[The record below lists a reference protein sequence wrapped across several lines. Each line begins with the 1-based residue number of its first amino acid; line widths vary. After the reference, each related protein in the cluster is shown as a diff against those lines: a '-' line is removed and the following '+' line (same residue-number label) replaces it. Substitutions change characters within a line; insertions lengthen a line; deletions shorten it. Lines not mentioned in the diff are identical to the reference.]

1 MIKRIIIFLLII
13 NINAFVEASIK
24 DEIILNFKKIDN
36 LSFNFKQTID
46 ENTEEGNCIIQ
57 YPKKIY
63 CNYDNFKKKIIVSNG
78 KSLVIK
84 NQASK
89 QYFIYPLD
97 STPMELILNKNYL
110 IEQMQKLDG
119 KIIDD
124 KYFIFSIQNKDN
136 KINIFFDKNSYDL
149 MGWQTEDIY
158 QNLVITFVYNIEK
171 NKNIDQK
178 FFKLPLNIFIPLD
191 K

>member
-84 NQASK
+84 NQTTN
-89 QYFIYPLD
+89 QYFRYPLD
-97 STPMELILNKNYL
+97 RTPMKLILNKNYL

-119 KIIDD
+119 KIIDN
-124 KYFIFSIQNKDN
+124 KYFNFSIGDEGY

-149 MGWQTEDIY
+149 IGWQTEDIY
-158 QNLVITFVYNIEK
+158 QNLVITFIYKVELNQK
-171 NKNIDQK
+171 IDQNI
-178 FFKLPLNIFIPLD
+178 FKLPKMN
-191 K
+191 

>member
-84 NQASK
+84 NQAST
-89 QYFIYPLD
+89 QYFIYRLD
-97 STPMELILNKNYL
+97 STPMELLLNKNYL

-124 KYFIFSIQNKDN
+124 KYFNFSIQNKDN

-158 QNLVITFVYNIEK
+158 QNLVITFIYNIEK

>member
-1 MIKRIIIFLLII
+1 MIKRIIVLMLII
-13 NINAFVEASIK
+13 NINSFAEASIK
-24 DEIILNFKKIDN
+24 EKIILNFDKIDN

-63 CNYDNFKKKIIVSNG
+63 CDYDNFKKKIIVSNG

-84 NQASK
+84 NQK
-89 QYFIYPLD
+89 TNQYFRYPLD
-97 STPMELILNKNYL
+97 RTPMELILNKNYL
-110 IEQMQKLDG
+110 IEQMQKSDG

-124 KYFIFSIQNKDN
+124 KYFTFSIENKDN
-136 KINIFFDKNSYDL
+136 KINIFFDNKSYDL

-158 QNLVITFVYNIEK
+158 QNLVITYIYNIEK
-171 NKNIDQK
+171 NKKIDDK
-178 FFKLPLNIFIPLD
+178 LFKLPKLN
-191 K
+191 

>member
-97 STPMELILNKNYL
+97 KTPMELILNKNYL

-124 KYFIFSIQNKDN
+124 KYFNFSIQNKDN

-178 FFKLPLNIFIPLD
+178 FFKLPLNIFIPRD

>member
-24 DEIILNFKKIDN
+24 DEIILNFKKINN
-36 LSFNFKQTID
+36 LSFNFKQNINED
-46 ENTEEGNCIIQ
+46 IEEGNCIIQ

-63 CNYDNFKKKIIVSNG
+63 CNYDNVKKKIIVSNG

-97 STPMELILNKNYL
+97 KTPMELILNKNYL

-124 KYFIFSIQNKDN
+124 KYFIFSIQNKDG

-149 MGWQTEDIY
+149 MGWQTKDIY
-158 QNLVITFVYNIEK
+158 QNLVITFIYNIEK

-178 FFKLPLNIFIPLD
+178 FFKLP

>member
-1 MIKRIIIFLLII
+1 MIKRTIIFILII
-13 NINAFVEASIK
+13 NINTFAEASIK
-24 DEIILNFKKIDN
+24 DEIILNFKKINN
-36 LSFNFKQTID
+36 LSFNFKQNIN
-46 ENTEEGNCIIQ
+46 EKIEEGNCIIQ

-124 KYFIFSIQNKDN
+124 KYFNFSIQNKDN

>member
-24 DEIILNFKKIDN
+24 DEIILNFKKINN
-36 LSFNFKQTID
+36 LSFNFKQNIN
-46 ENTEEGNCIIQ
+46 ENIEEGNCIIQ

-84 NQASK
+84 NQTTN
-89 QYFIYPLD
+89 QYFRYPLD
-97 STPMELILNKNYL
+97 RTPMKLILNKNYL

-124 KYFIFSIQNKDN
+124 KYFTFSIENKDN

-158 QNLVITFVYNIEK
+158 QNLVITFIYNIEK

>member
-97 STPMELILNKNYL
+97 KTPMELILNKNYL

-124 KYFIFSIQNKDN
+124 KYFNFSIQNKDN

-158 QNLVITFVYNIEK
+158 QNLVITFIYNIEK